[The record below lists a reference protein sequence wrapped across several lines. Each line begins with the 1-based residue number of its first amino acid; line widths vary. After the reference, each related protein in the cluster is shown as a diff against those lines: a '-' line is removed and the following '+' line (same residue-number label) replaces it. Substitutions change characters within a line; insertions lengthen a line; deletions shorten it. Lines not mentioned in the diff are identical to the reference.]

1 MFERVQSFKIDTG
14 EGRLQ
19 VSCLD
24 EEKPTDFQV
33 FDIED
38 IETDVLRWSVL
49 DARYGSNTGAMEIA
63 LFGTPLN

>member
-1 MFERVQSFKIDTG
+1 
-14 EGRLQ
+14 